1 MITDSTRKNGRRV
14 STRKNG
20 RVVSTRKKGRVV
32 STRKKGRRVSTRK
45 KGRRVS
51 TRNNG
56 RMDDYFKQLYTDNNS
71 SYSINFKEFANYW
84 KKLNNEHN
92 NYISTDLGKL
102 PIFNMANFNV
112 FYGNSHKQFNDIEK
126 RNQDIVTELANF
138 IVNAIKKGVSVVTLQ
153 EVIGKKISTNP
164 YEDNKRVNN
173 KDHVYS
179 PNDENENQFF
189 SNWYETFTKILDE
202 QKIKYHF
209 FQPDISSFYEQEF
222 GNMIIYDSN
231 VWELVTSFEISSIL
245 PVLEI
250 NEPLKKSLIANNKLE
265 EFYNYRDVETRSLGG
280 LILKSVEQP
289 HRYICPCVTHF
300 TEKSLLNKTE
310 TYLKHPHGPMD
321 SGLHRQ
327 PMMGKLVAKAIR
339 YLKNKLKIPVF
350 LGGDFNVNI
359 YQTKDNCDNR
369 IPLCLRENTASDK
382 TNPYNYSREYSDNV
396 YSDIESDFY
405 GLYPANFNAISS
417 DKQRLVDNIYSS
429 IKPHNMKLLTSKN
442 DQNRDIILSDHLPQL
457 GQYTIPKTV
466 GANFD
471 IANFKNIIN
480 EMKIAHTAGV
490 SKFIKKEKEY
500 YKLLRYIKD

>member
-1 MITDSTRKNGRRV
+1 MITVSTRRKARGV
-14 STRKNG
+14 STRKKARG
-20 RVVSTRKKGRVV
+20 VSTRKKARGVSTRKKG
-32 STRKKGRRVSTRK
+32 G
-45 KGRRVS
+45 
-51 TRNNG
+51 
-56 RMDDYFKQLYTDNNS
+56 MDSYFKTLYTKNNN
-71 SYSINFKEFANYW
+71 SYSINFKEFATYW
-84 KKLNNEHN
+84 KKLNNKHN

-112 FYGNSHKQFNDIEK
+112 FYGNSHKQFNDIEI

-164 YEDNKRVNN
+164 YADNKRVNN

-179 PNDENENQFF
+179 PNDENENKFF

-202 QKIKYHF
+202 NEIKYHF

-231 VWELVTSFEISSIL
+231 VWESVKSFDIPSIL

-250 NEPLKKSLIANNKLE
+250 NEHLKQSLIVNNKLE

-300 TEKSLLNKTE
+300 TEKSLLNKNE

-321 SGLHRQ
+321 FGLHRQ
-327 PMMGKLVAKAIR
+327 PMMGKLVANAIR
-339 YLKNKLKIPVF
+339 YLKNTLKIPVF

-359 YQTKDNCDNR
+359 YQTKYNCDK
-369 IPLCLRENTASDK
+369 ITPLCLRENTATDK
-382 TNPYNYSREYSDNV
+382 TNPYNYSRKYSDNV
-396 YSDIESDFY
+396 YKHFTDTEPYFY
-405 GLYPANFNAISS
+405 GLYPPNFNAISS

-442 DQNRDIILSDHLPQL
+442 DQNSNIILSDHLPQL

-471 IANFKNIIN
+471 IANFKNIIDK
-480 EMKIAHTAGV
+480 MKIAHTAGV

-500 YKLLRYIKD
+500 YKLLRYINIKD

>member
-1 MITDSTRKNGRRV
+1 MITDSTRK
-14 STRKNG
+14 KG

-32 STRKKGRRVSTRK
+32 STRKKGRGVSTRK

-51 TRNNG
+51 TRKKG
-56 RMDDYFKQLYTDNNS
+56 GMDAYFKTLYTKNNN
-71 SYSINFKEFANYW
+71 SYSINFKEFATYW
-84 KKLNNEHN
+84 KKLNNKHN

-112 FYGNSHKQFNDIEK
+112 FYGNSPKQFNDIEK

-179 PNDENENQFF
+179 PNDENEKQFF

-202 QKIKYHF
+202 NEIKYHF

-231 VWELVTSFEISSIL
+231 VWELVKSFDIPSIL

-250 NEPLKKSLIANNKLE
+250 NEPLKQSLIVNNKLE

-280 LILKSVEQP
+280 LILQSVEQP
-289 HRYICPCVTHF
+289 SHYICPCVTHF

-310 TYLKHPHGPMD
+310 PYLKSPPDSMD
-321 SGLHRQ
+321 FGLHRQ
-327 PMMGKLVAKAIR
+327 PMMGKLVANAIR
-339 YLKNKLKIPVF
+339 YLKNTLKIPVF

-359 YQTKDNCDNR
+359 YQTKYNCDK
-369 IPLCLRENTASDK
+369 ITPLCLRENTATDK
-382 TNPYNYSREYSDNV
+382 TNPYNYSRKYSDNV
-396 YSDIESDFY
+396 YKHFTDTEPYFY
-405 GLYPANFNAISS
+405 GLYPPNFNAISS

-429 IKPHNMKLLTSKN
+429 IQPNNMELLTSKSH
-442 DQNRDIILSDHLPQL
+442 QNSNIILSDHLPQL
-457 GQYTIPKTV
+457 GQYTIQENI
-466 GANFD
+466 GMSFD
-471 IANFKNIIN
+471 IANFDNIIDK
-480 EMKIAHTAGV
+480 MKAAHTAGV
-490 SKFIKKEKEY
+490 SKFIEKEKEY
-500 YKLLRYIKD
+500 YEGISVIKE